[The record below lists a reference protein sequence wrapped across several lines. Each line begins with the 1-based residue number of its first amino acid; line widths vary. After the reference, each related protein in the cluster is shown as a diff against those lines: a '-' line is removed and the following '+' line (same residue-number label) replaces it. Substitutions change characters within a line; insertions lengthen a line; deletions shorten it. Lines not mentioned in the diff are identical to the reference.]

1 MRPPILTLDEDAL
14 KDEMRDLA
22 RGTVE
27 GAINGIPDAQAD
39 ELVDAGRCERTDERQ
54 AYGSGH
60 YGRGPLTRAGKME
73 VGVPKLGG
81 VRFTTEVT
89 ERHRRRG
96 SSVGEALVEMHLLGA
111 STRNIEDVT
120 RNPWD
125 EGLSAGAA
133 SSLSQGAL
141 KRVGAWRRRP
151 LASGHPY
158 AYVDGTYARR
168 DWGGACESVAALVA
182 IGANS
187 DGCRGVVGVEGG
199 YGESG
204 GSRRGFLLGLGDR
217 GLSGVGLVAG
227 DEPAGML
234 GAPSEVFPSAE
245 RQRRTVRFHR
255 DVLARVPEGRR
266 RAVAAQPKAMHA
278 QESPEA
284 PARKAGR
291 WPGR

>member
-1 MRPPILTLDEDAL
+1 
-14 KDEMRDLA
+14 
-22 RGTVE
+22 
-27 GAINGIPDAQAD
+27 
-39 ELVDAGRCERTDERQ
+39 
-54 AYGSGH
+54 
-60 YGRGPLTRAGKME
+60 ME
-73 VGVPKLGG
+73 VC
-81 VRFTTEVT
+81 
-89 ERHRRRG
+89 
-96 SSVGEALVEMHLLGA
+96 LLGA
-111 STRNIEDVT
+111 STRNIEGVT
-120 RNPWD
+120 RIPWD

-245 RQRRTVRFHR
+245 HQRRTVRFHR
-255 DVLARVPEGRR
+255 DVLAKVPKGRR
-266 RAVAAQPKAMHA
+266 KAVAAQPKAMHA

-284 PARKAGR
+284 SARKAREVAGSLRTSGPADAAGVVEEGCVETLAYARFPPERWGR
-291 WPGR
+291 IRASKGVGRLSREVRRRTKAVASFPDGRAATMLAAARCKYIAEGNWGTRRYLDVSLLEGWDVRGSAGG